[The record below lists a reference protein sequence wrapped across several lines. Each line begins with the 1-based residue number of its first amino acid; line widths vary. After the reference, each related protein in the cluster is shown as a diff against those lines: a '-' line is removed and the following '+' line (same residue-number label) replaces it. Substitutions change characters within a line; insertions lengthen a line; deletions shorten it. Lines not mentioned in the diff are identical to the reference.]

1 MKMTNEE
8 AIQELMDAM
17 HREADYGD
25 KVNHY
30 YDIMKRIEAFDIAIK
45 ALQQQQNNF
54 NEVVDFFNDIM
65 NTFHKELSLYDVSN
79 ESVRYARNVVYD
91 VFSRRY
97 RIKEIEN
104 GKSETIQEV

>member
-8 AIQELMDAM
+8 AIEELMDAM

-54 NEVVDFFNDIM
+54 AEVVDFFNDLM
-65 NTFHKELSLYDVSN
+65 DSFYHQLAAYDVSS
-79 ESVRYARNVVYD
+79 ESVRYARNVIYD